1 VGDRILSEER
11 KWALVAAGSAALVGL
26 VSRQLLRR
34 GWSAWRKEPPPD
46 NPAAPEVKWRDA
58 LIWAAATGLV
68 VGVGRVVARRGAA
81 AGWKKVTG
89 RMPPV

>member
-1 VGDRILSEER
+1 MGGRILGDQQR
-11 KWALVAAGSAALVGL
+11 WALVAAGSAALVGL

-34 GWSAWRKEPPPD
+34 GWSAWRKAPPPD
-46 NPAAPEVKWRDA
+46 NPASPDVRWRDA
-58 LIWAAATGLV
+58 LLWAATTGFV

-81 AGWKKVTG
+81 AGWKKLTG

>member
-1 VGDRILSEER
+1 MGRIISEQQ
-11 KWALVAAGSAALVGL
+11 KWALVAAGTAAVVGL
-26 VSRQLLRR
+26 GTRQLLRR
-34 GWSAWRKEPPPD
+34 SWSAWRKEPPPD
-46 NPAAPEVKWRDA
+46 NPASPDVSWRDA
-58 LIWAAATGLV
+58 LLWAAATGFV